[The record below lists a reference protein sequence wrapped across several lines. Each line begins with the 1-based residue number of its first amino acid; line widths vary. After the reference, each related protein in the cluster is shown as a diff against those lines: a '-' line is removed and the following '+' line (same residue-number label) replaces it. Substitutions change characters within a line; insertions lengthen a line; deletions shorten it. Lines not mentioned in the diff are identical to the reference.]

1 MSPSLLDAVSR
12 YPRTAGLRDG
22 SPVELVRFALD
33 DREDMLAFT
42 RSLDED
48 VLLFLREDI
57 TSPATMD
64 AWLAE
69 VESGDTFTVL
79 ARVEGRLV
87 GYSSLHTEPARWS
100 RPARWTSHIGEVRI
114 NVHADYR
121 GTGMGAL
128 LASEIREIAPALG
141 VRKLSAQMT
150 VDQGGARVVFERL
163 GFRYQATLE
172 EWVID
177 RDGAARDLVIMSCDI
192 EAG

>member
-1 MSPSLLDAVSR
+1 MSPAFLDLASR
-12 YPRTAGLRDG
+12 YPRTAPLRDG
-22 SPVELVRFALD
+22 SPVELDRFGAD
-33 DREDMLAFT
+33 DREAMLAFT
-42 RSLDED
+42 QSLDED

-57 TSPATMD
+57 TEPATVD

-69 VESGDTFTVL
+69 VESGDTLAIL
-79 ARVEGRLV
+79 ARADGRIV
-87 GYSSLHTEPARWS
+87 GYGSLHTEPARWS
-100 RPARWTSHIGEVRI
+100 RPARWTRHIGEVRI

-177 RDGAARDLVIMSCDI
+177 REGAARDLVIMSCDI
-192 EAG
+192 GDE